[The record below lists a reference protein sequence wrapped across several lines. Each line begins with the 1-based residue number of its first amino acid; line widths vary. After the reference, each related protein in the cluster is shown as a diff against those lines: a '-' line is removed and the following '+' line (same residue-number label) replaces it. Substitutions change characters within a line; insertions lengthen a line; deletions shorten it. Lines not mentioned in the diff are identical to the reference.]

1 MSIFSK
7 IFGKK
12 SVSTTYH
19 TLEISQLDS
28 WLDIQSQELIT
39 KSKLD
44 KELLNYIHNLHTKRS
59 ELEKNIQEWELALP
73 TLSHDQQEET
83 RALLL
88 QVKKLL
94 SLLNFPEPPHV
105 KKSLE
110 INFVFQKYLDIT
122 LKKIEESRFAHDFSF
137 LLKTDSKQEMLHP
150 LTRILMEL
158 DSIRSNFD
166 QKISQS
172 GYRNFDILYRK
183 SILLQESNH
192 KLTQS
197 KHRLQE
203 KKDRLRFTI
212 EKKEE
217 KIQELSNLKQDPG
230 YDSLQEVY
238 AKREKLAEQMEE
250 NNDRI
255 FLFFS
260 KIKPALQFYKHQH
273 PNSWLIDLYL
283 EDPAMALSHDENL
296 EILPILQQLE
306 EQLTQDSAS
315 LSPEDINIFL
325 GHLNKVREGYIQG
338 LQSEFYSLKNELNQ
352 IDLSLKSRYFIF
364 KIQEA
369 NYRVEH
375 FTKQV
380 EKINDEIAQLEDEI
394 SELQD
399 FHAKEQQ
406 FFQNTTKISLNKE
419 ITLTFPIEETKSSPT
434 HLTS

>member
-1 MSIFSK
+1 MGIFNK

-12 SVSTTYH
+12 SASTIYYN
-19 TLEISQLDS
+19 LEIFKLDL
-28 WLDIQSQELIT
+28 WLDTQSQELIT

-44 KELLNYIHNLHTKRS
+44 KELVNHIRNLQAKRS
-59 ELEKNIQEWELALP
+59 ELEKNIQEWELVLP

-94 SLLNFPEPPHV
+94 SLLNFPEPPNF
-105 KKSLE
+105 KKALE
-110 INFVFQKYLDIT
+110 INAVFRKYFDMTI
-122 LKKIEESRFAHDFSF
+122 KKIEESRFAHDFSF
-137 LLKTDSKQEMLHP
+137 LLKTDSKSEMLHP
-150 LTRILMEL
+150 LTKNLMEL
-158 DSIRSNFD
+158 DSIRSYFD

-172 GYRNFDILYRK
+172 GYRNFDTLYRK
-183 SILLQESNH
+183 SLLLQESHH
-192 KLTQS
+192 KLNQL
-197 KHRLQE
+197 KHHLQE
-203 KKDRLRFTI
+203 KKERLKFTL

-217 KIQELSNLKQDPG
+217 KIQELSNLKHDPS
-230 YDSLQEVY
+230 YDSLQEIY
-238 AKREKLAEQMEE
+238 AHREQLSERMEE
-250 NNDRI
+250 NNDHV

-260 KIKPALQFYKHQH
+260 KLKPALQFYKHQH

-283 EDPAMALSHDENL
+283 EDPAQALSHDENL

-338 LQSEFYSLKNELNQ
+338 LQSEFYGLKNELNQ

-369 NYRVEH
+369 HYRVDH

-380 EKINDEIAQLEDEI
+380 EKIHEEIAQLEDEI

-399 FHAKEQQ
+399 FHTKEQQ
-406 FFQNTTKISLNKE
+406 FFQNTAKISLNKE
-419 ITLTFPIEETKSSPT
+419 ITITFPIEETVVK
-434 HLTS
+434 

>member
-1 MSIFSK
+1 MGIFSK

-12 SVSTTYH
+12 STFTTYH
-19 TLEISQLDS
+19 NLEISQLDS
-28 WLDIQSQELIT
+28 WLDTQSQELIT

-44 KELLNYIHNLHTKRS
+44 KELVHHIHNLQVKRS

-73 TLSHDQQEET
+73 ALSHDQQEEN

-94 SLLNFPEPPHV
+94 SLLNFPESPNF
-105 KKSLE
+105 KKAVE
-110 INFVFQKYLDIT
+110 INVVFRKYFDMTI
-122 LKKIEESRFAHDFSF
+122 KKIEESRFAHDFSF
-137 LLKTDSKQEMLHP
+137 LLKTDSKSEMLHP
-150 LTRILMEL
+150 LTKNLMEL
-158 DSIRSNFD
+158 DSIRSYFD

-172 GYRNFDILYRK
+172 GYRNFDTLYRK
-183 SILLQESNH
+183 SLLLRESHH
-192 KLTQS
+192 KLNQL
-197 KHRLQE
+197 KHHLQE
-203 KKDRLRFTI
+203 KKERLKFTL

-217 KIQELSNLKQDPG
+217 KIQELSNLKQDQG
-230 YDSLQEVY
+230 YDSLQEIY
-238 AKREKLAEQMEE
+238 AQRERLSERMEE
-250 NNDRI
+250 NNDHV

-325 GHLNKVREGYIQG
+325 GHLNKVREGCIQV
-338 LQSEFYSLKNELNQ
+338 LQSDFYGLKNELNQ

-369 NYRVEH
+369 HYRVDH
-375 FTKQV
+375 FTTQV
-380 EKINDEIAQLEDEI
+380 EKINEEIAQLEDEI

-399 FHAKEQQ
+399 FHTKEQQ
-406 FFQNTTKISLNKE
+406 FFQNTAKISLNKE
-419 ITLTFPIEETKSSPT
+419 ITLTFPIEETVVK
-434 HLTS
+434 